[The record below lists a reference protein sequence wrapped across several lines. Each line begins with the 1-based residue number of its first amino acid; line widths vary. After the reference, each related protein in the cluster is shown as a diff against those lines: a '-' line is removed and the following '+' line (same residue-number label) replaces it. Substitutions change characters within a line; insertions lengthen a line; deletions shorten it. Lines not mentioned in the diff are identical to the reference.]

1 VVAVAGPLI
10 PERVPPLPDRL
21 LSLLRSMPP
30 GREVTAG
37 TLTGWLSVT
46 EDSAD
51 VAAALDALRAQRL
64 AAARKVTERG
74 KRPHL
79 VWSLP

>member
-1 VVAVAGPLI
+1 MAGPLI

-30 GREVTAG
+30 GREVTAA